1 MIPRD
6 SHPRVAHGRGTV
18 DSALAWLIAG
28 IVLIVAELVA
38 GTFYLLV
45 LGVAA
50 LLTAAVAYAGAGF
63 LIQVI
68 VAGAIAIAGVFWI
81 RGRKRAMA
89 TPAMPPLD
97 VGQPVTLDSWVNR
110 DDRLARVKYRDAL
123 WDAIV
128 EGEFRGEAGEVFYI
142 RAIAGNTLR
151 VAKQKA
157 A

>member
-1 MIPRD
+1 
-6 SHPRVAHGRGTV
+6 V

-28 IVLIVAELVA
+28 IVLIVAELVT

-50 LLTAAVAYAGAGF
+50 LLAAAVAYAGGGF

-68 VAGAIAIAGVFWI
+68 VAGVIAIAGLFWI
-81 RGRKRAMA
+81 RGRKQATA

-97 VGQPVTLDSWVNR
+97 VGQPVTLDAWINR

-128 EGEFRGEAGEVFYI
+128 EGEFRGETGEVFYI
-142 RAIAGNTLR
+142 RAVAGNTLR

>member
-1 MIPRD
+1 
-6 SHPRVAHGRGTV
+6 VEEGY
-18 DSALAWLIAG
+18 LAWLIAG
-28 IVLIVAELVA
+28 IVLIVAELVT

-50 LLTAAVAYAGAGF
+50 LVASAVAYAGGAF
-63 LIQVI
+63 LVQVA
-68 VAGAIAIAGVFWI
+68 VAGAIAVAGVFWI

-89 TPAMPPLD
+89 TPAMRALD
-97 VGQPVTLDSWVNR
+97 VGQPVALDSWINR

-123 WDAIV
+123 WDAVV

-142 RAIAGNTLR
+142 RSVDGNTLR